1 MLSNYYQVSK
11 SASDDVRR
19 ERVEHIKLMLTSGAY
34 LVTTEEVAAKLI
46 EYMLNLGRAIIPKE
60 EPVEQKD
67 EKQ

>member
-34 LVTTEEVAAKLI
+34 PVTTEEVAAKLI

>member
-11 SASDDVRR
+11 TASDDVRR

-34 LVTTEEVAAKLI
+34 PVTTEEVAAKLI
-46 EYMLNLGRAIIPKE
+46 EYMLNLGRVIIPKE
-60 EPVEQKD
+60 KPVEQKD